1 MVLGHRVRPNPG
13 WEDDD
18 VSELNK
24 TLVDLSIRPEL
35 RRVLYA
41 TRPEVETVLDIQSP
55 SEWTFNT
62 QPGAFRRIVMNLYG
76 NSLKYTKHGFIT
88 VSLRVIDEK
97 KPLPSSIDSHTKSEK
112 PSNVRLTL
120 TDTGQGISPV
130 FLRTKVFT
138 AFSQE
143 NSKAAGSG
151 LGLSIVKSLVNQL
164 GGDIDIKSI
173 LNVGTIVTVTCRE

>member
-1 MVLGHRVRPNPG
+1 
-13 WEDDD
+13 
-18 VSELNK
+18 
-24 TLVDLSIRPEL
+24 
-35 RRVLYA
+35 
-41 TRPEVETVLDIQSP
+41 
-55 SEWTFNT
+55 
-62 QPGAFRRIVMNLYG
+62 MNLYG
-76 NSLKYTKHGFIT
+76 NSLKYTKRGFIT

-97 KPLPSSIDSHTKSEK
+97 KPLPSSIDPHTKSEK
-112 PSNVRLTL
+112 PSNVRLTV